1 MITLHEQLN
10 ELEKNKYVIKE
21 LEKKIFKFINQKDIK
36 QTINKALKEEYIEVY
51 SNIGTKHIELEHKF
65 VLDQTIFE
73 SRYYYRFMIE
83 EDNNSLICLD
93 IVPTLFK
100 QKLNVNIYTYKQD
113 AITEKDVIDLLTLVL
128 GI

>member
-1 MITLHEQLN
+1 
-10 ELEKNKYVIKE
+10 
-21 LEKKIFKFINQKDIK
+21 
-36 QTINKALKEEYIEVY
+36 
-51 SNIGTKHIELEHKF
+51 
-65 VLDQTIFE
+65 
-73 SRYYYRFMIE
+73 MIE

-113 AITEKDVIDLLTLVL
+113 AITETEVIDLLTLVL

>member
-10 ELEKNKYVIKE
+10 ELEKNKYAIKE
-21 LEKKIFKFINQKDIK
+21 LEDKIFKVINQKDIK
-36 QTINKALKEEYIEVY
+36 QTINKALKEYIEVY
-51 SNIGTKHIELEHKF
+51 SNIGTKHIELERNF

-73 SRYYYRFMIE
+73 SRYYYRFMIQ

-113 AITEKDVIDLLTLVL
+113 AITEKEVIDLLTLVL

>member
-1 MITLHEQLN
+1 MTTLREQLN

-21 LEKKIFKFINQKDIK
+21 LENKIFKFINQKDIK

-51 SNIGTKHIELEHKF
+51 SNIGTKHIELERKF

-83 EDNNSLICLD
+83 DDNNSLICLD

>member
-10 ELEKNKYVIKE
+10 ELEKNKYAIKE
-21 LEKKIFKFINQKDIK
+21 LEDKIFKVINQKAIK
-36 QTINKALKEEYIEVY
+36 QTINKALKEYIEVY
-51 SNIGTKHIELEHKF
+51 SNIGTKHIELERKF

-73 SRYYYRFMIE
+73 SRYYYRFMIQ
-83 EDNNSLICLD
+83 EDNNSLIYLD

-113 AITEKDVIDLLTLVL
+113 AITEKEVIDLLTLVL